1 MIDPSIRERWEAA
14 AVGKAE
20 VIASAAL
27 HFADLLKLMADLR
40 SPLGCPWDREQSL
53 ASLRQYVL
61 EEAGEVCHAIDAILE
76 CEAGLR
82 EQAGLAPANPGPPED
97 EDKARTATKGLSI
110 AHHPH
115 HPDFNPAASASGAP
129 LPQSSGAETG
139 AELTGLYAH
148 LVEELGDLLLQSAF
162 MGDILLSMGRPGVDA
177 MLQAILAK
185 LIRRHP
191 HIYGDFVAPD
201 SAAVLAN
208 WERIKQAER
217 AEGG

>member
-14 AVGKAE
+14 AQGKEE
-20 VIASAAL
+20 VIASAARR
-27 HFADLLKLMADLR
+27 FADLLKLMADLR
-40 SPLGCPWDREQSL
+40 GAQGCPWDREQSL

-61 EEAGEVCHAIDAILE
+61 EEADEVVHAVDAILDF
-76 CEAGLR
+76 EAALR
-82 EQAGLAPANPGPPED
+82 EQAGLEPANPDPPAD

-115 HPDFNPAASASGAP
+115 HDDFVPEASASGAP
-129 LPQSSGAETG
+129 LPPRLSPDAA
-139 AELTGLYAH
+139 AELDGLYRH

-162 MGDILLSMGRPGVDA
+162 MGDILLGMGRPGADA
-177 MLQAILAK
+177 ALQAILTK

-191 HIYGDFVAPD
+191 HIYGDFVARD
-201 SAAVLAN
+201 SAAVLEN

-217 AEGG
+217 ADIG